1 MSEADVRTHAGARL
15 LVGADFL
22 GAAQDTLRFR
32 TEITSRKRPKLE
44 LANHVELVFL
54 GNQD

>member
-15 LVGADFL
+15 LVGA
-22 GAAQDTLRFR
+22 AQDTLRFK